1 MSALLLSV
9 NTGLTEGK
17 NMLDLF
23 IGVACTLAIVAA
35 SWIVDANT
43 IGEAGYI
50 TYEQQEQGKEQCER
64 NIKRSEHCVPDI
76 IWLPVVSDLAE

>member
-17 NMLDLF
+17 NMLNF
-23 IGVACTLAIVAA
+23 HIGVAVAVAIVAVG
-35 SWIVDANT
+35 WVIKANT

-50 TYEQQEQGKEQCER
+50 TYEQQEQDKEQCER

-76 IWLPVVSDLAE
+76 IWLPVASEQ